1 MSIKSYLNKKDPHD
15 AAIVNTEIFLAH
27 STEDKHDLLT
37 AYHTSKI
44 LQNFIRLTYGGLD
57 EHNYLVGVFI
67 C

>member
-1 MSIKSYLNKKDPHD
+1 MSTKKFFIWNIKDPHD

-44 LQNFIRLTYGGLD
+44 LFS
-57 EHNYLVGVFI
+57 
-67 C
+67 